1 MGVALT
7 AVPVEEY
14 LRTTYH
20 PDRDYVEGQLVE
32 RNVGEHYHSLLQ
44 SLIDAT
50 LSARR
55 RERRHRV
62 FVEQRVQVSEE
73 PRYRIPD
80 LCVKRLPY
88 HVTPIL
94 VQPDLVIEIVSPD
107 DRPSDLLAKVGEYLR
122 AGIPHIWVVDPY
134 QRSVVEATTVGIR
147 EVRGLVV
154 ETELTGAVDFGELFR
169 DLYEPA
175 E

>member
-1 MGVALT
+1 MGVTLT
-7 AVPVEEY
+7 TVPVEEY

-20 PDRDYVEGQLVE
+20 PDREYVDGQLVE
-32 RNVGEHYHSLLQ
+32 RNVGEHYHSLMQ
-44 SLIDAT
+44 SLIGEV
-50 LSARR
+50 LSSRR
-55 RERRHRV
+55 RERRFRV
-62 FVEQRVQVSEE
+62 FTEQRVQINDE

-80 LCVKRLPY
+80 ICVKRLPY

-94 VQPDLVIEIVSPD
+94 VLPDVVIEIVSPD
-107 DRPSDLLAKVGEYLR
+107 DRASDLLAKVGEYLR

-134 QRSVVEATTVGIR
+134 KRSVVEADAGGIR

-154 ETELTGAVDFGELFR
+154 ETELTGAIDFGQLFEW
-169 DLYEPA
+169 LYEPA

>member
-7 AVPVEEY
+7 TVPVEEY

-20 PDRDYVEGQLVE
+20 PDREYVAGQLVE

-44 SLIDAT
+44 SLTAAV
-50 LSARR
+50 LNSRR
-55 RERRHRV
+55 RERRYRV
-62 FVEQRVQVSEE
+62 FVEQRVLITDE

-88 HVTPIL
+88 QVAAIL
-94 VQPDLVIEIVSPD
+94 AQPDLVIEIVSPD
-107 DRPSDLLAKVGEYLR
+107 DRPADMLTKVGEYLA

-134 QRSVVEATTVGIR
+134 QRSVVEADAKGIR
-147 EVRGLVV
+147 EVRGLVLD
-154 ETELTGAVDFGELFR
+154 TELTGPVDFGELFR

>member
-1 MGVALT
+1 MNVALT
-7 AVPVEEY
+7 SVPVEEY

-20 PDRDYVEGQLVE
+20 PDREYVDGQLVE
-32 RNVGEHYHSLLQ
+32 RNVGEHYHSLMQ
-44 SLIDAT
+44 GLITTA
-50 LSARR
+50 LNVRR
-55 RERRHRV
+55 RERRFRV
-62 FVEQRVQVSEE
+62 FPEQRVRMNDE

-80 LCVKRLPY
+80 ICVVRLPY
-88 HVTPIL
+88 RVTPIL

-134 QRSVVEATTVGIR
+134 KRSVVEADAGGIR
-147 EVRGLVV
+147 EVRNLVA
-154 ETELTGAVDFGELFR
+154 ETELTGPVDFGALFEE
-169 DLYEPA
+169 LYEPA